1 MSIVS
6 ACPRQIEVHI
16 CVGRHG
22 NFGFV
27 GCRSNR
33 CMGLSTCAG
42 DVGRPRLLRESVGRP
57 RIPSRGPRREGKPCP
72 DLPVTDEPHLTAKNS
87 TAAGRKDAHRCKSFL
102 TLPRVLS
109 VLAAECRIFKL
120 SGKMHF
126 CCRSNARYHPRPK
139 AVGCMPMLDPGL
151 QTQANPL
158 ENPHHHWVVV
168 QAHPGNDERQH
179 QPHPMPDRADNCN
192 EHEGTGQKPP
202 ASDRQSGP
210 SATNRSESSPG
221 HCREEQGKGEH
232 DAERKEVPAA
242 VWQLANDGQ

>member
-42 DVGRPRLLRESVGRP
+42 DVGRPRLLRESGGRP

-126 CCRSNARYHPRPK
+126 CCRSNGQAERRAISRARSSLL
-139 AVGCMPMLDPGL
+139 LDWLSSRDAGL
-151 QTQANPL
+151 SY
-158 ENPHHHWVVV
+158 
-168 QAHPGNDERQH
+168 RQSSNH
-179 QPHPMPDRADNCN
+179 LAPQNSLL
-192 EHEGTGQKPP
+192 P
-202 ASDRQSGP
+202 AS
-210 SATNRSESSPG
+210 
-221 HCREEQGKGEH
+221 
-232 DAERKEVPAA
+232 VA
-242 VWQLANDGQ
+242 VSLAPDVAINQPNLTFEKAYECGLRFHKLAMLTSN